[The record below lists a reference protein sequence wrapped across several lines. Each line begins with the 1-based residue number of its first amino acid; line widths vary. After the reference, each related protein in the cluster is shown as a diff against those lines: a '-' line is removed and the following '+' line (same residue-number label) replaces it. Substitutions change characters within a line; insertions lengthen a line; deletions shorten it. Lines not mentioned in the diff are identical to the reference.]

1 MRQWLPAGRGAV
13 FSAAGRSAYYRGGE
27 RSDRERTTGRVGAG
41 TMRQFPYLVP
51 FYGLAS
57 ALLFALSNH
66 FTNMGLERSDARS
79 GTFAS
84 VATSALAYWLF
95 APFFLESWYW
105 LTTAALMFG
114 IVGIIR
120 PALSTTLAISSIK
133 LMGPTLTSSLTA
145 VTPIFGAMFAIILLG
160 ERLSLPIAMGTA
172 AVVAG
177 AVVAAWNPKGLKR
190 TWPLWAIALPL
201 GASLI
206 RAIGHIVTKYG
217 LLEVD
222 SPSFAVLVGNTV
234 SLATAAYM
242 FRRERRPVA
251 GTPGSLVWFIA
262 AGIANALSLQ
272 FLNNALALGDVVAV
286 VPIVSATP
294 VFTLLLGFF
303 YFGRETITWRT
314 VATIGLIVPGVI
326 LVALS
331 GRH

>member
-1 MRQWLPAGRGAV
+1 MRH
-13 FSAAGRSAYYRGGE
+13 
-27 RSDRERTTGRVGAG
+27 
-41 TMRQFPYLVP
+41 FPYLVP

-79 GTFAS
+79 GTLVS
-84 VATSALAYWLF
+84 VATSAIAYWLF
-95 APFFLESWYW
+95 APFFLQGWYW
-105 LTTAALMFG
+105 LTTAALMFAV
-114 IVGIIR
+114 VGIIR

-133 LMGPTLTSSLTA
+133 MMGPTLTSSLTA
-145 VTPIFGAMFAIILLG
+145 ATPIFGAMFAIAVLG
-160 ERLSLPIAMGTA
+160 EQMSLPVAIGTA

-190 TWPLWAIALPL
+190 TWPLWAIVLPL

-217 LLEVD
+217 LIEVD

-234 SLATAAYM
+234 SLTTVAYM
-242 FRRERRPVA
+242 FKREKRPLS
-251 GTPGSLVWFIA
+251 GTGSSNLWFVA

-272 FLNNALALGDVVAV
+272 FLNNALAIGDVVAV

-294 VFTLLLGFF
+294 VFTLLLGFL

-314 VATIGLIVPGVI
+314 IGTIALIVPGVV

-331 GRH
+331 GRA